1 MDYLMLILTAIGT
14 TATVVSAVITVKAKN
29 EAKDILKQI
38 KEEKS
43 RNIRNSGDVRVT
55 NSGNN
60 SGVLSGINSGDIQND
75 KKRV

>member
-14 TATVVSAVITVKAKN
+14 TATVVSAVIAVKAKN

-43 RNIRNSGDVRVT
+43 RNIRNSGDVRVA

-60 SGVLSGINSGDIQND
+60 SGVLSGINSGDIH
-75 KKRV
+75 K

>member
-14 TATVVSAVITVKAKN
+14 TATVVSAVITIKAKN
-29 EAKDILKQI
+29 ETKDILKQI

-60 SGVLSGINSGDIQND
+60 SGVLSAINSGDIH
-75 KKRV
+75 K